1 MLFCIR
7 FCVVLYWILCCS
19 VLDSV
24 LFCIGFCV
32 VGGMDDLGSIGVV
45 GGLGG
50 GGGGG
55 GGGKLVQ
62 SNLTHLG
69 SVNSNSTCP

>member
-1 MLFCIR
+1 MLFCIG

-45 GGLGG
+45 GGVC
-50 GGGGG
+50 GGG

-69 SVNSNSTCP
+69 SVNSNSAHN